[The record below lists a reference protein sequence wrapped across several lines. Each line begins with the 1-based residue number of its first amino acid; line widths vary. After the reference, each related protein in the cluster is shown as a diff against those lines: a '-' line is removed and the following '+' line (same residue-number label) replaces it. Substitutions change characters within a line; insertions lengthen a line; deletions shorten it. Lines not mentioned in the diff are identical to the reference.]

1 MTTLGSALAPFPL
14 QLCVTASEV
23 RTCQALEDYFEPGEN
38 MREVI
43 PLNELRQLTKEITEF
58 RDARD
63 WPPFHSPRN
72 LAAALAQSRDKSL
85 TPTE

>member
-1 MTTLGSALAPFPL
+1 
-14 QLCVTASEV
+14 
-23 RTCQALEDYFEPGEN
+23 